1 MTVILPAG
9 RVYALAHHKLMP
21 TSCWGQR
28 LRAFTTCRHAL
39 YANSSSSFRSRIVEN
54 VGGFLRPPLIQR
66 PFFFYFRFSSS
77 PPHLRLITPPL
88 FSSAVLY
95 TPNVPTLLFVATCK
109 TRTANRPSSA
119 ISSPNIISLF
129 FLLTLYSARLSMTQE
144 RTASRPSGTVT
155 FRMDSANS
163 GDEALLVDAPT
174 DQVGEKKRKRELIL
188 CMGHL

>member
-1 MTVILPAG
+1 MPASNWPASNGHNSQCCVAVFTCLRIVSLTQDMTVILPAG

-54 VGGFLRPPLIQR
+54 VGGFLRPPLIPR

-77 PPHLRLITPPL
+77 SPPQLRLITPPL

-95 TPNVPTLLFVATCK
+95 APNVPTLLFVATCK
-109 TRTANRPSSA
+109 TRTNRPSSA
-119 ISSPNIISLF
+119 ISSPNTISLF
-129 FLLTLYSARLSMTQE
+129 FSSYLVLCQIVDDAREDGL
-144 RTASRPSGTVT
+144 
-155 FRMDSANS
+155 
-163 GDEALLVDAPT
+163 PT
-174 DQVGEKKRKRELIL
+174 
-188 CMGHL
+188 